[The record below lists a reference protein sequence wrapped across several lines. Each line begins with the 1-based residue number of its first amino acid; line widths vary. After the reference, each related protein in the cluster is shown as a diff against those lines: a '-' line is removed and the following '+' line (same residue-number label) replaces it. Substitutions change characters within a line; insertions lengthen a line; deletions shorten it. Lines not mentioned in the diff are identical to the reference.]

1 MTMDGRLLPLC
12 ARCTGIYSGFI
23 LGYLYQLVTLKST
36 KKFPTKGISM
46 FLLMTIGLLVID
58 GFGERAQLWNLSNAI
73 RLLLGLLC
81 GSSLSLLLFPLFSFF
96 VIKHTADSHVNAKQY
111 AFIMTIVGLFFCI
124 HYCSFSY
131 YIYKIVSLAGLVC
144 IYTAVNLTFVGI
156 VLRINKKMKSMKRV
170 AAVLVSV
177 LIMLVME
184 VTLLHIF

>member
-23 LGYLYQLVTLKST
+23 LGYLYQLVTLKSAN
-36 KKFPTKGISM
+36 KFPTKGISL
-46 FLLMTIGLLVID
+46 FLLMTIGLLVMD
-58 GFGERAQLWNLSNAI
+58 GLGERAQLWNLSNDA

-81 GSSLSLLLFPLFSFF
+81 GSSLSILLFPLLSFF
-96 VIKHTADSHVNAKQY
+96 VIKHTADSHVNVKQY
-111 AFIMTIVGLFFCI
+111 AFIMTIVGMFFCI

-131 YIYKIVSLAGLVC
+131 YIYKIVSLSGLVC
-144 IYTAVNLTFVGI
+144 IYAAVNLTFVGM

-170 AAVLVSV
+170 TAVLVSV
-177 LIMLVME
+177 LMMLAME